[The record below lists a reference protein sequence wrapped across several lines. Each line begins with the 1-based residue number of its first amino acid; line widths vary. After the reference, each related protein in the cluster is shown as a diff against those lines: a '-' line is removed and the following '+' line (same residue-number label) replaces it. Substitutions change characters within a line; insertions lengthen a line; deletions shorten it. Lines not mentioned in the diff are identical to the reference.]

1 MSYGNTGG
9 GYQTGKDESSWL
21 GFLDREEER
30 RLRAKAWRHVRRINP
45 RIAREVWLRHRRK
58 EAALRC
64 AA

>member
-21 GFLDREEER
+21 GFLNREDER

-45 RIAREVWLRHRRK
+45 KVARAVWRRHRMA
-58 EAALRC
+58 EAAIR
-64 AA
+64 AAA